1 MSLLV
6 AYLPAVGAMLL
17 FFGAMVFQA
26 RAHPE
31 GRAPVQTDLSL
42 EREQS

>member
-6 AYLPAVGAMLL
+6 AYLPAVGTMLI

-26 RAHPE
+26 RAHPQ
-31 GRAPVQTDLSL
+31 GRVPVQTERSL